1 MDFNPIIAKDD
12 YLTNALNA
20 TLLTFNGNEMQ
31 LQQDMGNG
39 RVETAFLPEGYI
51 PVGTC
56 EFGDIIYI
64 VSYNPL
70 ENKSQIGC
78 FPSPER
84 NISSDEVSDMEQSLN
99 AADFQFF
106 NGTSPNGKLK
116 ATSVKK
122 IIYGNKNMNPGDKY
136 IIYEEDGGSGLSD
149 NADTLSDYGNKA
161 HQLNQWP
168 KLLKLK
174 VVSIEDSGKIVDLGA
189 SVKWYKEDYY
199 LAYLKS
205 NDATGKPDIDSYR
218 SMVSS
223 AYSVFQSKVSGKLA
237 ILAELEAID
246 GFSCSYDVYTERDE
260 DKGETSYRIYF
271 YTSWETHHNDV
282 NPKGIIV
289 TKSAWTDTENGGRI
303 VVPTPG
309 DTGYIYQVNTNKENL
324 PVESAAE
331 NGGYNDSKVIEY
343 SRLYKLEAPGTYDSY
358 TTKDSFDVQIG
369 DILDWDT
376 NNGVEDPTDKLRP
389 ITKITRLLEIQGEN
403 ALGEPLLAEGDKTK
417 YQYVFN
423 LDDYKVE
430 NGAITYYTNTNDGVK
445 HKLKSVVVS
454 DDVVNNYFHKDTPK
468 LVVSECKFQTH
479 TKISQDGK
487 DKLLEND
494 LSNLIWNY
502 GIAPVMPYGVL
513 DYLETTGTIDF
524 SKLGTG
530 KIDLSAW
537 RYYTS
542 GNLFTLTWGLDAYPE
557 ANKGIAEVVMDFYDN
572 QGFAASYHV
581 TGKSSFSGKFT
592 DNIVLGQQK
601 SSYRMSDTDAY
612 GDTHVHAGAF
622 IEEGSNE
629 KEKIY
634 LDQNN
639 APSTTESD
647 FGPCKN
653 DAGTLYPNML
663 YLVRITV
670 KYCPKD
676 LLGNFTTENTTGFKT
691 FYRWVWTNGIF
702 NQEYYNTEDF
712 DVLQPSLG
720 IDFSATFNTKGA
732 EGTHPLAAKTSEY
745 RQLTLP
751 EAETLVKERFQ
762 TLAANVYHINQDG
775 ADDAT
780 GNVLL
785 TLDPVLAEGYNTFN
799 LNEEKLNVIT
809 GIQVQMGASRITK
822 NIEPEL
828 VYSGDA
834 HISED
839 DDIVLPQIAPILDSH
854 DSSGWDRS
862 GYAAYKYGANNA
874 AVSEAFLALL
884 GEGIVPKS
892 YSSTADPASAPIN
905 GQAKEIYE
913 TSDAYQGYL
922 DAFSL
927 NVVGGKLVSGDP
939 LVYTDSEG
947 VEQSVPHYQEKLVD
961 MKTARDTGVKLT
973 LTGTAFSKM
982 YASEV
987 TTSSES
993 KVLRS
998 IMYKADSAD
1007 EMYNCP
1013 RQMNLVY
1020 SGGHLYF
1027 RSVMVWGMDESKYVG
1042 FNGDPAYP
1050 RWCAHTYENS
1060 TVGFGSKGNEVAHW
1074 DSKDDGGW
1082 RGALN
1087 SPDKPTAYDGDD
1099 VQKPL
1104 THCFRSPFT
1113 LFVWGLSDKMNK
1125 KSSEIY
1131 LAKASQAW
1139 LNFRSSF
1146 GMTVDRAHGERLIYS
1161 SEPMLEADLSNLSGT
1176 YKPQTILIKDVES
1189 GLVTP
1194 LSDYFMSGSGNSQ
1207 VCLTSADGKVVT
1219 KTLADMLGSLLI
1231 QLYAVDPEG
1240 VAGSTILKNFV
1251 SLQQFIET
1259 WSKDIVIQVDP
1270 SEISAKDVSELIT
1283 IQRQTSF
1290 NYLKWL
1296 KFNSGLSEDDLGEV
1310 STANTEFQLYGIQR
1324 VIDFRYAVPYNLGNL
1339 FYIFSQQSQGANK
1352 IMLATLDESGNP
1364 QEAFFTN
1371 DVKEDTLYTWTGSAA
1386 VPFGTA
1392 SQLVYASE
1400 FRVMGDYLYMVP
1412 STKKIN
1418 TRSFATLAKVMT
1430 YEGGELQFKGL
1441 DRFSTFDT
1449 KYTVHYNTD
1458 ANSNSTYVSNIP
1470 LVSLFNEYLP
1480 RLS

>member
-84 NISSDEVSDMEQSLN
+84 NISSDEISDMEQSLS
-99 AADFQFF
+99 AADFQVG
-106 NGTSPNGKLK
+106 GTSPTGKLK

-122 IIYGNKNMNPGDKY
+122 VIYGNKNMNPGDKY
-136 IIYEEDGGSGLSD
+136 IIYEESTS
-149 NADTLSDYGNKA
+149 NALEGNKDTLSDYGNQA
-161 HQLNQWP
+161 HQLGQWP

-189 SVKWYKEDYY
+189 SVKWYDNNYY
-199 LAYLKS
+199 LASLVS
-205 NDATGKPDIDSYR
+205 NGASGKPDIDSYR

-260 DKGETSYRIYF
+260 ATGETTTYKIYF

-282 NPKGIIV
+282 NPSGLIV
-289 TKSAWTDTENGGRI
+289 TKSDWTDTENGGKI
-303 VVPTPG
+303 LTPSPEG
-309 DTGYIYQVNTNKENL
+309 DGYIYKVNQGKEKL
-324 PVESAAE
+324 PVESAV
-331 NGGYNDSKVIEY
+331 NGDGYKFDNIIEY
-343 SRLYKLEAPGTYDSY
+343 SRLYKLETPGTYEDY
-358 TTKDSFDVQIG
+358 IKTNSFDAKIG
-369 DILDWDT
+369 GILTWNT
-376 NNGVEDPTDKLRP
+376 NNVENPSDKLRP
-389 ITKITRLLEIQGEN
+389 ITRVTRLLDIQGEN
-403 ALGEPLLAEGDKTK
+403 ALGEPLLSAGDKSQ

-423 LDDYKVE
+423 LDSYRTED
-430 NGAITYYTNTNDGVK
+430 NGLEYYTNANDGIV
-445 HKLKSVVVS
+445 HKLKAVS
-454 DDVVNNYFHKDTPK
+454 LTDDVVNNYFHKDTPK
-468 LVVSECKFQTH
+468 LVVKECKFKTH
-479 TKISQDGK
+479 TTISKDGK

-542 GNLFTLTWGLDAYPE
+542 GNLLTLTWGLDAYPE

-572 QGFAASYHV
+572 QGFAASYRV
-581 TGKSSFSGKFT
+581 SGKSSFSGKFT

-612 GDTHVHAGAF
+612 GETHVHAGDF
-622 IEEGSNE
+622 IDENPEESDGL
-629 KEKIY
+629 Y
-634 LDQNN
+634 LDSNN
-639 APSTTESD
+639 APSTRVSN
-647 FGPCKN
+647 FGPCKD
-653 DAGTLYPNML
+653 DAGTLRPNML

-676 LLGNFTTENTTGFKT
+676 LLGNFTTENTSGFKT

-712 DVLQPSLG
+712 VTLQPSLG

-732 EGTHPLAAKTSEY
+732 SGTNLLTAKTSEY
-745 RQLTLP
+745 RQISLP
-751 EAETLVKERFQ
+751 DATTLVGEKFQ

-775 ADDAT
+775 ADDAV
-780 GNVLL
+780 GNILL

-799 LNEEKLNVIT
+799 LNEAELEVIKD
-809 GIQVQMGASRITK
+809 IQVQMGVSRITK

-828 VYSGDA
+828 AYSGDA

-839 DDIVLPQIAPILDSH
+839 DDTVLPQIAEILDSH
-854 DSSGWDRS
+854 DNTGWDRT

-874 AVSEAFLALL
+874 SVGKELL
-884 GEGIVPKS
+884 SLFGENVTPKQ
-892 YSSTADPASAPIN
+892 YSSSIDPVGEAIN
-905 GQAKEIYE
+905 NQAEEIYA
-913 TSDAYQGYL
+913 TSSAYQAYL

-927 NVVGGKLVSGDP
+927 NIVGGSLVRNGN
-939 LVYTDSEG
+939 LEYTDSEG
-947 VEQSVPHYQEKLVD
+947 VEQTISHYQEKVID
-961 MKTARDTGVKLT
+961 MKAARDTGVKLT

-987 TTSSES
+987 ATSSES

-998 IMYKADSAD
+998 IMYKADKKD
-1007 EMYNCP
+1007 VLYNCP
-1013 RQMNLVY
+1013 SQMNLVY
-1020 SGGHLYF
+1020 YGGHLYF
-1027 RSVMVWGMDESKYVG
+1027 KYVMVWGMDETMWKNAWS
-1042 FNGDPAYP
+1042 DRAYTA
-1050 RWCAHTYENS
+1050 WCAHTYENRDVS
-1060 TVGFGSKGNEVAHW
+1060 FGSRATEVASW

-1082 RGALN
+1082 QKDG
-1087 SPDKPTAYDGDD
+1087 DYHKPADYDGED
-1099 VQKPL
+1099 VQNPL
-1104 THCFRSPFT
+1104 TYCFRSPFT
-1113 LFVWGLSDKMNK
+1113 LFVWGTSDKRDYASNEIYVPGSTQAWNTFRSKFGMSVDSAGGDKLLN
-1125 KSSEIY
+1125 SSE
-1131 LAKASQAW
+1131 
-1139 LNFRSSF
+1139 
-1146 GMTVDRAHGERLIYS
+1146 T
-1161 SEPMLEADLSNLSGT
+1161 MLEADLSNVNNSW
-1176 YKPQTILIKDVES
+1176 KPQTILIKDVES

-1194 LSDYFMSGSGNSQ
+1194 LSDYFMSRQGNSQ
-1207 VCLTSADGKVVT
+1207 VCPSGADTVTS
-1219 KTLADMLGSLLI
+1219 TLADMLGSLLI

-1240 VAGSTILKNFV
+1240 VAGSTILNNFV

-1259 WSKDIVIQVDP
+1259 WSKDIIIQVDP
-1270 SEISAKDVSELIT
+1270 SDIASDGIDKLIT
-1283 IQRQTSF
+1283 IHKQPVSE
-1290 NYLKWL
+1290 YLRFL
-1296 KFNSGLSEDDLGEV
+1296 KLNTGLDDVDWDEISSNV
-1310 STANTEFQLYGIQR
+1310 DFQLYGIQR

-1352 IMLATLDESGNP
+1352 IMLATLDGNGNP

-1371 DVKEDTLYTWTGSAA
+1371 DVVEDTLYTWTGSAA
-1386 VPFGTA
+1386 VPFGPA
-1392 SQLVYASE
+1392 SSLVYASE
-1400 FRVMGDYLYMVP
+1400 FRIVNEDYFYMVP
-1412 STKKIN
+1412 SDKKIN
-1418 TRSFATLAKVMT
+1418 SRSFATLAKVMS
-1430 YEGGELQFKGL
+1430 YEGGEIQFRNL
-1441 DRFSTFDT
+1441 DKFATFDSR
-1449 KYTVHYNTD
+1449 YTIQYNTN
-1458 ANSNSTYVSNIP
+1458 ANNKKTYVSQIP
-1470 LVSLFNEYLP
+1470 MISLFNEYIP